1 MMKKA
6 LQEYCHSL
14 NIEYV
19 GIAPKGPYGNLAEI
33 LKKRREQNQ
42 YTEFEEVS
50 IAKRIEPRLTMEDV
64 ESIIVCLFPYS
75 MDQDKKGNL
84 AKYTY
89 ALDYHTLI
97 KEKLKKIGQ
106 FLEAKI
112 PEFHYQPFVDT
123 GPLVDRYIA
132 YLAGI
137 GFYGVNGHIICNKYG
152 SYVVIGYLLTNYPFP
167 IDEPLG
173 ESCMQCGRCREC
185 CPGKAIL
192 PNDTIDPR
200 RCRSYVTQK
209 KGELTLE
216 EIAVIQQDTLIF
228 GCDICQDVCPHNQ
241 KIATTVM
248 SEFREKIVSELSYE
262 ELSTVSNKEF
272 MRRYKDRAFSW
283 RGRKLLLR
291 NFEYIKNRLL

>member
-1 MMKKA
+1 MKKA
-6 LQEYCHSL
+6 LQEYCNSL

-19 GIAPKGPYGNLAEI
+19 GIAPKGPYRELADI
-33 LKKRREQNQ
+33 LQKRREKKQD
-42 YTEFEEVS
+42 TEFEEVC
-50 IAKRIEPRLTMEDV
+50 IAKRVEPRLTMEDV

-75 MDQDKKGNL
+75 MDQDMVANV
-84 AKYTY
+84 AKYSY

-112 PEFHYQPFVDT
+112 PDFHYQPFVDT
-123 GPLVDRYIA
+123 GPLVDRYVA
-132 YLAGI
+132 YLAGL
-137 GFYGVNGHIICNKYG
+137 GFYGVNGHIICDKYG
-152 SYVVIGYLLTNYPFP
+152 SYVVIGYILTNYSFP
-167 IDEPLG
+167 VDEPLG
-173 ESCMQCGRCREC
+173 DSCMQCGRCRDS

-192 PNDTIDPR
+192 PDDTINPHK
-200 RCRSYVTQK
+200 CRSYLTQK
-209 KGELTLE
+209 KGELTTE
-216 EIAVIQQDTLIF
+216 EIAIIRNGKLIF

-241 KIATTVM
+241 KIATTTM
-248 SEFREKIVSELSYE
+248 NEFREKIVSELSYE